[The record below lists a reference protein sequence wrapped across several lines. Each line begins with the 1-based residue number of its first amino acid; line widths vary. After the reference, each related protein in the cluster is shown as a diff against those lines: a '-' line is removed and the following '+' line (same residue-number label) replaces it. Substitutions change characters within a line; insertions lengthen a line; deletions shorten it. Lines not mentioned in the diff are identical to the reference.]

1 MHNTGGNLTEHILAK
16 KLARDLEDRELL
28 PAKPRGLQSRK
39 MRIGYTAVFTFD
51 VYESPKGK
59 ESHEAT
65 LCG

>member
-1 MHNTGGNLTEHILAK
+1 MQNTGGKLTERILAK
-16 KLARDLEDRELL
+16 KPARDIEDRELL
-28 PAKPRGLQSRK
+28 PAKPRGLQNRK

-59 ESHEAT
+59 ESPEAT